1 MAATSIETRAK
12 NIRSVFALVFLAV
25 VIIISGYSLTGAG
38 GRSITFIGD
47 ESEFIL
53 ANELWVLISASL
65 VFFMQAGFLCFEVGL
80 ARPHH
85 AAAVAI
91 KNIVDWGI
99 STLAFAFI
107 GFGLMFGTSA
117 GGLFGTDFFALN
129 GIGEAL
135 ITGEVGETLIIG
147 PTFFLFQLAFAGT
160 AITLVSGSLVERTTL
175 LAYAGISLA
184 LGLVIYPVFGHWVWG
199 NFVNAGNSTWLADL
213 GFLDFAGGSVV
224 HLLGAVV
231 ALVGIKMIGPRLGRF
246 GPNGEPREMEASS
259 IGLTVLGTVILWLGW
274 WGFNGGSLLAFNISV
289 IDVIILTNLSAVAG
303 LLSAGLYSY
312 LFQKRYQF
320 SSKLI
325 SGALGGLVALTP
337 SVNVVSFWGAIATGL
352 LAGIA
357 VSWTSDFL
365 LKLKIDDALGV
376 FPIHGAAA
384 IVGLIGLPIFA
395 KPEVREMF
403 AGGVP
408 RQLLIQLLGI
418 SICIV
423 WAGITSYGVYWTI
436 RRFVGLRIDP
446 VVEMTGAV
454 IDGEWPYFDTDLVDS
469 ENIESQA
476 TAAV

>member
-1 MAATSIETRAK
+1 MTASNLETKAR
-12 NIRSVFALVFLAV
+12 NIRSIFALVFLAV

-38 GRSITFIGD
+38 GRSITFTGD
-47 ESEFIL
+47 ENEFIL
-53 ANELWVLISASL
+53 ANELWVLVSASL

-117 GGLFGTDFFALN
+117 GGLFGTDLFALN
-129 GIGEAL
+129 GIGEVL
-135 ITGEVGETLIIG
+135 ILGGEGENLIIG

-175 LAYAGISLA
+175 LAYGVISLA

-199 NFVNAGNSTWLADL
+199 NFVNAGNSAWLADL

-259 IGLTVLGTVILWLGW
+259 IGFTLLGTVILWLGW
-274 WGFNGGSLLAFNISV
+274 WGFNGGSWLAFDINV
-289 IDVIILTNLSAVAG
+289 VDTIILTNLAAVAG
-303 LLSAGLYSY
+303 LMGAGLYSY

-325 SGALGGLVALTP
+325 SGALGGLVSITP
-337 SVNVVSFWGAIATGL
+337 GVNVVSFWGALATGL
-352 LAGIA
+352 IAGIA
-357 VSWTSDFL
+357 VSWSSDFL

-384 IVGLIGLPIFA
+384 IVGLITLPVFA
-395 KPEVREMF
+395 KPEVRD
-403 AGGVP
+403 ALVGGIP
-408 RQLLIQLLGI
+408 RQVLIQLLGVA
-418 SICIV
+418 ICIV
-423 WAGITSYGVYWTI
+423 WAGITSFCVYWLI
-436 RRFVGLRIDP
+436 KRFVGLRIDP
-446 VVEMTGAV
+446 VVEMTGPV
-454 IDGEWPYFDTDLVDS
+454 IDGEWPYIDLDLVDS
-469 ENIESQA
+469 SGLDNSG